1 MSKKM
6 LIEATHAEETRVVVL
21 DDARLEE
28 LDVETSTK
36 KQIKGNIYLA
46 KVVRVEPSLQA
57 AFVEY
62 GGNRH
67 GFLAFNEIH
76 PDYYQIPTEDL
87 EKLKKEM
94 QQEADAQNQAEDF
107 TENKDTKTRDDVET
121 VSESDNDD
129 ALYRPRRFSMR
140 RYRIQE
146 VIHHGQKMLV
156 QVTKEER
163 GNKGAAMTTYLS
175 LAGRYSVLMPKNA
188 NSGGVSRKIANVA
201 DRKRLKKI
209 VESLP
214 VLEGQS
220 VIIRTAGKEK
230 TKAEIKRDFDY
241 LNKTWSD
248 IVEKTMQSIA
258 PALIHEEANLIK
270 RTLRDAMTDDIEEII
285 IEGEEAY
292 KNAKAFLKLLMPKQV
307 KKIKEYKKEIPLF
320 QAYDIEKQM
329 EEMLQRNVN
338 LKSGGYLVIDQA
350 EALVAIDVNSGRAT
364 RERNIEETALKTNLE
379 AADEVARQ
387 MRLRD
392 LAGLVV
398 IDFIDM
404 EEPKNNYAVERR
416 MKEALK
422 KDRARIQMGRIT
434 GFGLMEL
441 SRQRLRSSL
450 LETGHHICPMC
461 QGTGFVRSAQ
471 SCAMHVLHILEETG
485 QQHRNHAINITVP
498 LEVALYVLNNKRDSL
513 AHIENRYDVAIK
525 VNGDDSM
532 IAPTD
537 FRLEYNQLP
546 VKEKKGFFARTIE
559 SLLPSSN
566 GKAEEVQEPAKKEK
580 KKEVK
585 AAQAPVAKQEPVAE
599 KNNKKAKRSA
609 KKHAKKNVQPN
620 TSGEEKFKVV
630 HQEAMVLYDSH
641 ANSIVPQEEKGE
653 VVAVEPAKTHV
664 EAVAKPKRGRKK
676 AANKNESKKTEKKPE
691 KKTDQPLPEVSVTE
705 QTEELPHTETP
716 KKGWWNN

>member
-1 MSKKM
+1 
-6 LIEATHAEETRVVVL
+6 
-21 DDARLEE
+21 
-28 LDVETSTK
+28 
-36 KQIKGNIYLA
+36 
-46 KVVRVEPSLQA
+46 
-57 AFVEY
+57 
-62 GGNRH
+62 
-67 GFLAFNEIH
+67 
-76 PDYYQIPTEDL
+76 
-87 EKLKKEM
+87 
-94 QQEADAQNQAEDF
+94 
-107 TENKDTKTRDDVET
+107 
-121 VSESDNDD
+121 
-129 ALYRPRRFSMR
+129 
-140 RYRIQE
+140 
-146 VIHHGQKMLV
+146 
-156 QVTKEER
+156 
-163 GNKGAAMTTYLS
+163 
-175 LAGRYSVLMPKNA
+175 
-188 NSGGVSRKIANVA
+188 
-201 DRKRLKKI
+201 
-209 VESLP
+209 
-214 VLEGQS
+214 
-220 VIIRTAGKEK
+220 
-230 TKAEIKRDFDY
+230 
-241 LNKTWSD
+241 
-248 IVEKTMQSIA
+248 
-258 PALIHEEANLIK
+258 
-270 RTLRDAMTDDIEEII
+270 
-285 IEGEEAY
+285 
-292 KNAKAFLKLLMPKQV
+292 
-307 KKIKEYKKEIPLF
+307 
-320 QAYDIEKQM
+320 M

-350 EALVAIDVNSGRAT
+350 ESLVAIDVNSGRAT

-471 SCAMHVLHILEETG
+471 SCAMHVLHVLEETG

-513 AHIENRYDVAIK
+513 AHIENRYDVTIK

-559 SLLPSSN
+559 SLLPNNS
-566 GKAEEVQEPAKKEK
+566 KTEEVSEPVKKETVQEV
-580 KKEVK
+580 KKETV
-585 AAQAPVAKQEPVAE
+585 APE
-599 KNNKKAKRSA
+599 KNKKSKRLA
-609 KKHAKKNVQPN
+609 KKHKKDKAPM
-620 TSGEEKFKVV
+620 TTGEEKFKVV

-641 ANSIVPQEEKGE
+641 ANSLVPQEEKGE

-664 EAVAKPKRGRKK
+664 ETVAKPKRTRKK
-676 AANKNESKKTEKKPE
+676 TKADSPKKKESKKTDSTPAQEAP
-691 KKTDQPLPEVSVTE
+691 VTVE
-705 QTEELPHTETP
+705 EPVAKETTTEAPQTQTEAP
-716 KKGWWNN
+716 KKGWWNK

>member
-21 DDARLEE
+21 DDSRLEE

-94 QQEADAQNQAEDF
+94 QQEADAQNQSNELS
-107 TENKDTKTRDDVET
+107 ENNNTKTRDDVET

-129 ALYRPRRFSMR
+129 VFYRPRRFSMR
-140 RYRIQE
+140 KYRIQE

-188 NSGGVSRKIANVA
+188 NSGGVSRKIANAA

-241 LNKTWSD
+241 LNKTWAD

-270 RTLRDAMTDDIEEII
+270 RTLRDAMTDDIEEVI

-292 KNAKAFLKLLMPKQV
+292 KNAKAFLKVLMPRQV
-307 KKIKEYKKEIPLF
+307 KKIKEYKKDIPLF

-416 MKEALK
+416 MKEALI

-461 QGTGFVRSAQ
+461 QGTGFVRSSQ

-485 QQHRNHAINITVP
+485 QQHKNNAINITVP
-498 LEVALYVLNNKRDSL
+498 LEVALYVLNHKRDSL
-513 AHIENRYDVAIK
+513 AQIENRYDVTIK
-525 VNGDDSM
+525 VSGDSSM

-537 FRLEYNQLP
+537 YRLEYNPLP
-546 VKEKKGFFARTIE
+546 VREKKGFFARTIE
-559 SLLPSSN
+559 SLLPSGN
-566 GKAEEVQEPAKKEK
+566 KTETVAPAPVKAENKEK
-580 KKEVK
+580 KKEEELVPTAK
-585 AAQAPVAKQEPVAE
+585 KEQAPE
-599 KNNKKAKRSA
+599 KPKKSKRPP
-609 KKHAKKNVQPN
+609 KKRAKKNMAVK
-620 TSGEEKFKVV
+620 GEEKFKVV

-641 ANSIVPQEEKGE
+641 ANSVVSQPQEKSE

-676 AANKNESKKTEKKPE
+676 GSAKAAKETTPAPAKPAPEAVEKVAEPVSDAPT
-691 KKTDQPLPEVSVTE
+691 TDA
-705 QTEELPHTETP
+705 P
-716 KKGWWNN
+716 KKGWWNK